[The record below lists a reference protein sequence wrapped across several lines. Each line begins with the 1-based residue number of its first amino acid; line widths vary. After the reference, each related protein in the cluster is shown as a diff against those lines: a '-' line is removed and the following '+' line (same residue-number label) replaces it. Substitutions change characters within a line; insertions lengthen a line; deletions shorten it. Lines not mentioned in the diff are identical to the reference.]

1 MMHALERGSI
11 SGAPGSVQGA
21 WQELGEQ
28 AAALADERRA
38 FRRAMRLIRRHA
50 ALATAQPSG
59 VLVRLDRL

>member
-1 MMHALERGSI
+1 MLCSMEGTATFKY
-11 SGAPGSVQGA
+11 AQGA

-38 FRRAMRLIRRHA
+38 FRRAMRLIRRGA

-59 VLVRLDRL
+59 VLVRLERP

>member
-1 MMHALERGSI
+1 MLECGSVG
-11 SGAPGSVQGA
+11 GAPGSAQGA

-38 FRRAMRLIRRHA
+38 FRRAMRLIRRGA

-59 VLVRLDRL
+59 ILVRLRCL